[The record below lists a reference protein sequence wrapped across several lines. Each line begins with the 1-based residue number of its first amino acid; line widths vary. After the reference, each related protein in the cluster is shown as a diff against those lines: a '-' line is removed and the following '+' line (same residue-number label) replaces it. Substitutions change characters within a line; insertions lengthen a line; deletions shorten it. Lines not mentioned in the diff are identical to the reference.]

1 MADCLLFALPVFS
14 HGFRHQVKFACQHGP
29 PSPALTKSIW
39 RAQPPATRSC
49 LSHVRVRVCVCVR
62 VRVRVC
68 VRACAFACVCVY
80 LCLCLYL
87 CLYPCLSLS
96 HKKAEKTR
104 LETVTKHW
112 NDIILFLVHNSK
124 SAKNSEQKEEPKV
137 LLVDR
142 PISSA
147 LSFCLG
153 PLAGLVWYA
162 LWGY

>member
-1 MADCLLFALPVFS
+1 MRA
-14 HGFRHQVKFACQHGP
+14 RACVH
-29 PSPALTKSIW
+29 A
-39 RAQPPATRSC
+39 C
-49 LSHVRVRVCVCVR
+49 VCVCVP
-62 VRVRVC
+62 VRVSLSVPLSLS
-68 VRACAFACVCVY
+68 VS
-80 LCLCLYL
+80 
-87 CLYPCLSLS
+87 LSLS